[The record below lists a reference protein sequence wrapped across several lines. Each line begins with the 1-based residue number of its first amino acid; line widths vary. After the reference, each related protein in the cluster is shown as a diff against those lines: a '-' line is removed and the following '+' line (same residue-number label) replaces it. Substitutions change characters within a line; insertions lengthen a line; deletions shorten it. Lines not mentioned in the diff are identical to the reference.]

1 MYLDSKHSDSEPDDH
16 YYGLHSPCCRDGPPV
31 DLHPG
36 PAPVQP
42 HQHHGALP
50 EHPLLPGGPHHCC
63 GAGAAHQAQAPTL
76 GRCDG
81 HHQQGP
87 HGGLPPLCL
96 HRRRVRQPLHVTP
109 DVFAGERE
117 ILPVWGECLVRLVVL
132 CQWLQMVHG
141 GRVGRD
147 SSVVECQTGDQ
158 KVAGLR
164 RNGRIFLSSI
174 SFLCWLL
181 FQYPFHP
188 CVTGI
193 ARKRPWSFHQEGRWQ
208 LTCVCGAIDPQKH
221 WQLVHNSLVTCL
233 WSRTYT
239 KTLTMTPQLLSN
251 VFVERDIYSY
261 IDNDSTRTTP

>member
-1 MYLDSKHSDSEPDDH
+1 MLQEW
-16 YYGLHSPCCRDGPPV
+16 SPCGSSPWAGSCTATPASRCPTRTSSTPWWASSLLWGWGCSSSTSAHAGPLWWSPSARSSWWSSSSLPSPSACTPTSTCYAWCLCRW
-31 DLHPG
+31 
-36 PAPVQP
+36 
-42 HQHHGALP
+42 
-50 EHPLLPGGPHHCC
+50 
-63 GAGAAHQAQAPTL
+63 
-76 GRCDG
+76 
-81 HHQQGP
+81 
-87 HGGLPPLCL
+87 
-96 HRRRVRQPLHVTP
+96 
-109 DVFAGERE
+109 ERE

-181 FQYPFHP
+181 FQYPFHS